1 MWPFEVTPEQCGF
14 PHAVQAALVVR
25 TTHYLKSLRVTEEAE
40 LVLSSRPHA
49 QMDAAQLQA
58 SRRGHWGIESVH
70 YVRDVTF
77 GEDACT
83 VRTGHAPQNLGALR
97 NLRDFL
103 YTFDF
108 VKMRA
113 DKNFVVSGVP
123 QGVYCRGMNQPGE
136 QYALY
141 LHHSRLAP
149 NLMSYIAMPGHY
161 DEMLVLD
168 IPGGTYKADWIDPA
182 SGAVISTAT
191 FTHQGGNQNFTT
203 PEYTVDIALRI
214 KRVH

>member
-1 MWPFEVTPEQCGF
+1 MVGGGAGFNQLNGLYTVENPAGNTPDN
-14 PHAVQAALVVR
+14 AQA
-25 TTHYLKSLRVTEEAE
+25 
-40 LVLSSRPHA
+40 
-49 QMDAAQLQA
+49 
-58 SRRGHWGIESVH
+58 
-70 YVRDVTF
+70 
-77 GEDACT
+77 
-83 VRTGHAPQNLGALR
+83 LGALR

-191 FTHQGGNQNFTT
+191 FTHQGGNQNLTT